1 MHYLYILRPVRPE
14 LVAFQPSDED
24 EAILEEHLRYL
35 EELEHR
41 GVLLMAGHTTA
52 EGVRTFEMCAFQA
65 ESEGAAR
72 DIMNKDPAVWRG
84 IMTAD
89 LFPFKVT
96 AMATPHAQV

>member
-1 MHYLYILRPVRPE
+1 MHYLYILRPARPE
-14 LVAFQPSDED
+14 LVAFQLTDKD
-24 EAILEEHLRYL
+24 EAIMEAHLRYI

-65 ESEGAAR
+65 ESESAAR

-84 IMTAD
+84 IMTGEV
-89 LFPFKVT
+89 FPFRVT
-96 AMATPHAQV
+96 SMATSPAQV